1 MCGIWGAVNL
11 ADEHV
16 AERAARAIHH
26 RGPDDHGVFLARE
39 PVPVS
44 LANTRLSI
52 IDLSEAGHQPMS
64 NEDGR
69 LWIVYNG
76 EVYNYQPLRSKLIEA
91 GHQFRSH
98 TDTEVILH
106 AYEEWGEKC
115 LEQLRGMF
123 AFAIWDMAECR
134 LFAARDRLGIKPLYY
149 TLQERPEGKPRL
161 LMFASELKALL
172 ATGLLAPRLNYP
184 ALHHYLSF
192 YSVPAPYTML
202 DGVEA
207 LPAGHFLTFQD
218 DRLTI
223 KQYWSIPPV
232 GTLDMGQDEIIIRL
246 RELLE
251 ESIRLRMI
259 ADVPVGAFLSGGID
273 SSAVVA
279 LMTRISGERLRTFS
293 IGFGEEGQR
302 IDERSDARVLAE
314 YYGTDHTEVVVSG
327 RDVRDQLERIIAAM
341 DQPSGDGL
349 NTYLVSQAAARH
361 VKVALSGLGGD
372 ELFAGY
378 PQFKLFRRT
387 DQVRRVWGRLPQV
400 ARVVARGVT
409 ALGGMSE
416 RVSPWLEGDLLDRYG
431 RVRILF
437 DEDAKLA
444 LYGSETMFSLAAPET
459 SLNYLSRYLHP
470 VETDSLVRLAR
481 LELSHY
487 MAHTLLRDTDAM
499 SMAHS
504 LEVRVPL
511 IDHRLVEF
519 AVQIPSDLKLR
530 GGQSKWIFIQSL
542 RDVLPPEVLTRP
554 KRGFEMPV
562 GAWMRNEL
570 REIVE
575 EALSPE
581 TVKRRGLFRPEQVG
595 AVYQSFLDEKA
606 PYLRP
611 WALVVLELWLRQF
624 VDNNGRPV
632 QDASLVP

>member
-1 MCGIWGAVNL
+1 MCGIWGAINL
-11 ADEHV
+11 ADEHI
-16 AERAARAIHH
+16 AEKAARAIHH
-26 RGPDDHGVFLARE
+26 RGPDDHGIFVARE
-39 PVPVS
+39 PMAAS
-44 LANTRLSI
+44 LVNARLSI
-52 IDLSEAGHQPMS
+52 IDLSPAGHQPMS

-76 EVYNYQPLRSKLIEA
+76 EIYNYQPLRHSLIEA

-115 LEQLRGMF
+115 LDQLRGMF
-123 AFAIWDMAECR
+123 AFAIWDTVECR

-149 TLQERPEGKPRL
+149 TLQDQPEGGPRL
-161 LMFASELKALL
+161 LMFSSEIKALL
-172 ATGLLAPRLNYP
+172 ATGLITPRLNYA

-207 LPAGHFLTFQD
+207 LPAGHCLTFQD
-218 DRLTI
+218 DRLTV

-232 GTLDMGQDEIIIRL
+232 ATLNMSQAEIIIRL

-251 ESIRLRMI
+251 ESTRLHMI

-293 IGFGEEGQR
+293 IGFGDEGQR

-314 YYGTDHTEVVVSG
+314 QYGTEHTEVIVTG
-327 RDVRDQLERIIAAM
+327 RDVRDQLDRIIAAI

-349 NTYLVSQAAARH
+349 NTYLVSQATARH

-378 PQFKLFRRT
+378 PQFKLFQKT
-387 DQVRRVWGRLPQV
+387 DQIRRVWGKLPRLARIV
-400 ARVVARGVT
+400 AQGLT
-409 ALGGMSE
+409 TLGGVSE
-416 RVSPWLEGDLLDRYG
+416 RVDPWLEGDLLDRYR

-437 DEDAKLA
+437 DEEAKLA
-444 LYGSETMFSLAAPET
+444 LYKPETMLALVAPET
-459 SLNYLSRYLHP
+459 SLDYLSRYLHP

-511 IDHRLVEF
+511 IDHKLVEF
-519 AVQIPSDLKLR
+519 AVQIPPSLKLR

-542 RDVLPPEVLTRP
+542 RDVLPPEVITRP

-562 GAWMRNEL
+562 GAWMRGEL
-570 REIVE
+570 REVVE
-575 EALSPE
+575 EILSPE
-581 TVKRRGLFRPEQVG
+581 TVERRGLFRPEQVS
-595 AVYQSFLDEKA
+595 AVYQSFLDGKA

-624 VDNNGRPV
+624 VDNGGRAV
-632 QDASLVP
+632 QDVSLVP